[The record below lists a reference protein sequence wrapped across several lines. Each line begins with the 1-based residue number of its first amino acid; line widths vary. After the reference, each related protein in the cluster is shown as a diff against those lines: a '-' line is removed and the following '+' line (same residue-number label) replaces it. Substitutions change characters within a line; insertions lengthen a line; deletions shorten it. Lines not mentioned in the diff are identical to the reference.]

1 MKVNEL
7 FINQDSLIK
16 KNILVENI
24 ECQLTYIDSLLGKKP
39 SEVYSLFNEDFVVA
53 YLYIDEHNY
62 LKVYCE
68 EYVFDKEN
76 RTHFFEVYAYIDG
89 EEYERSEFVS
99 EKIFSPI
106 KNEAELIN
114 YIKDLMSR
122 VYFR

>member
-62 LKVYCE
+62 FEVFCE
-68 EYVFDKEN
+68 EFAFHKEDVV
-76 RTHFFEVYAYIDG
+76 HFFEVCAYIDG
-89 EEYERSEFVS
+89 EDYTRCEFIPG
-99 EKIFSPI
+99 KIYSPI
-106 KNEAELIN
+106 ESEAELIN

-122 VYFR
+122 LYFK